1 MSSLQ
6 NVHPDK
12 MSADLRNSCTQAH
25 TPNKGS
31 IRGPRGPKNLFL
43 TWELVN
49 PLAAGDFLALSEF
62 LPDKKSIFTSLKEA
76 AGLVILIQI

>member
-1 MSSLQ
+1 M
-6 NVHPDK
+6 
-12 MSADLRNSCTQAH
+12 
-25 TPNKGS
+25 
-31 IRGPRGPKNLFL
+31 IL

-62 LPDKKSIFTSLKEA
+62 LPDNKSIFTSLKEA